1 MYVQIPL
8 LLLDGNG
15 KAKVESVVTFE
26 IFAILP
32 IVGFNGVVLPYTKPL
47 AVAVPPG
54 VITEIVPVD
63 PVPTTAVIVVLLTT
77 VKDIA
82 EVPPK
87 DTEVALVK
95 LVPVMVTVVAL
106 LVLVGVKLDMVGAGT
121 NVNPAKVAVPP
132 GVVTLTLPEA
142 PVATVAVIWV
152 GLFTTKEVAATPPKL
167 TIVALLSAFP
177 VITTLPLFP
186 ALTGVNEWITGTAFE
201 SINNVP
207 FSGPVYLLNVTV
219 LFVRVTE
226 PTV

>member
-1 MYVQIPL
+1 M
-8 LLLDGNG
+8 
-15 KAKVESVVTFE
+15 
-26 IFAILP
+26 
-32 IVGFNGVVLPYTKPL
+32 
-47 AVAVPPG
+47 
-54 VITEIVPVD
+54 
-63 PVPTTAVIVVLLTT
+63 
-77 VKDIA
+77 
-82 EVPPK
+82 PPK
-87 DTEVALVK
+87 DTEAALVK